1 MSLWTLKLTENKK
14 NHTLFKIKTKPIYDI
29 HVILNIFHFM
39 LKRFYWAELTYR
51 AVCLGEKRCC
61 WPCYNQYPLCLE
73 RGYIGE
79 RPNIVRGLINI
90 WLATDPIIH
99 VSSIGTEWIK
109 VRPVGCK
116 QMICLRCWGWCI
128 GINSTLKRNQ
138 PVSAK
143 LQQAFWK

>member
-1 MSLWTLKLTENKK
+1 
-14 NHTLFKIKTKPIYDI
+14 
-29 HVILNIFHFM
+29 M

-51 AVCLGEKRCC
+51 PVCLGEKRCC
-61 WPCYNQYPLCLE
+61 WPCYNQQPLCLE
-73 RGYIGE
+73 RGYICE

-116 QMICLRCWGWCI
+116 QMICLRCWRWCI

-138 PVSAK
+138 SVSAK
-143 LQQAFWK
+143 LQRAFCKIKHCNLKKLLWHIWYNKWNVWIRFPFLLFYK